1 MNGVFQCLVLFY
13 NLKEKRKRPKYMRK
27 RGRHNTETDL
37 FKCVLA
43 CFLFEMKSTLLLFP
57 PNIYLARLAKV
68 RISQNGIAENV
79 VTIKKQTIEKKLS
92 KESL

>member
-1 MNGVFQCLVLFY
+1 M
-13 NLKEKRKRPKYMRK
+13 
-27 RGRHNTETDL
+27 
-37 FKCVLA
+37 LA

-68 RISQNGIAENV
+68 RISENGMAENV
-79 VTIKKQTIEKKLS
+79 VTIKKQTMEKKLS